1 MALPGWCAV
10 ILAAGAGRRFG
21 GGKLL
26 APLDGVPM
34 IRRTA
39 QAVTAGGFD
48 EVLVIIGEH
57 VRLIGDALA
66 GLDCHLVEATDWQQG
81 ISASIRA
88 GVAGLPDEGEGAFL
102 FLGDMPLVPVALCSE
117 LARLAQHSGYAAR
130 PRVDGKPGHPVCFVR
145 SALPD
150 LMQLSGDR
158 GAGDALK
165 DRALAYLDTDDS
177 GALLDIDDAA
187 SLALA
192 ERAWNSRATSAT
204 TDSAISRGAL
214 PKP

>member
-1 MALPGWCAV
+1 
-10 ILAAGAGRRFG
+10 
-21 GGKLL
+21 
-26 APLDGVPM
+26 
-34 IRRTA
+34 
-39 QAVTAGGFD
+39 
-48 EVLVIIGEH
+48 
-57 VRLIGDALA
+57 
-66 GLDCHLVEATDWQQG
+66 
-81 ISASIRA
+81 
-88 GVAGLPDEGEGAFL
+88 
-102 FLGDMPLVPVALCSE
+102 MPLVPVALCGE
-117 LARLAQHSGYAAR
+117 LVRLAQRSGYAAR

-165 DRALAYLDTDDS
+165 DRPLAYLDTDDS

-192 ERAWNSRATSAT
+192 ERVWNSRATSAT